1 MLEYI
6 SLQIKHKCKQINM
19 CVRKPTFAREN
30 ACTHA
35 KMHVHAQKYAG
46 ATIPCCFLSLH
57 AFLLGPFSITRTVS
71 FNFFTPFIAMKKR
84 RSNNLFGGP
93 SSFSGATL
101 PTYGE
106 VGKQW
111 AQTRMDLESQNPGAR
126 ITNVE
131 VAKQVCH

>member
-1 MLEYI
+1 MNTLACKLNTNASKSICACGNLRLHVEMLVRMQKCMCTRRNTRA
-6 SLQIKHKCKQINM
+6 LQFHAA
-19 CVRKPTFAREN
+19 FDL
-30 ACTHA
+30 CTLF
-35 KMHVHAQKYAG
+35 
-46 ATIPCCFLSLH
+46 FLD
-57 AFLLGPFSITRTVS
+57 PFSITRTVS